1 MKRLA
6 FLFSLLLIA
15 GSPLLFGAGDYT
27 IEELVDE
34 DATTS
39 PPFSINSVVP
49 VDGGDLRL
57 FLTTDSPDAVAD
69 LLADGA
75 LQAEVS
81 DHESD
86 TATSVSVF
94 FGEAVWCTEDGD
106 PVYRAYRD
114 PIPPCGDASPA
125 RVEYFFELAVTLGPG
140 RDLAI
145 GQDPD
150 FLWLIE
156 EAEQP

>member
-1 MKRLA
+1 MKRLV

-15 GSPLLFGAGDYT
+15 GSPLLLGAGDYT

-34 DATTS
+34 NATTS
-39 PPFSINSVVP
+39 PPFSISHVVP
-49 VDGGDLRL
+49 FPDGLRF

-69 LLADGA
+69 LLTDGA
-75 LQAEVS
+75 LQAELS
-81 DHESD
+81 DHESE

-94 FGEAVWCTEDGD
+94 FGEAVWCTEEDI

-125 RVEYFFELAVTLGPG
+125 RIEYFFELAVTLGPG
-140 RDLAI
+140 IDLAI

>member
-1 MKRLA
+1 MKRLV
-6 FLFSLLLIA
+6 LLLIFVT
-15 GSPLLFGAGDYT
+15 PTLCFGAGDYT
-27 IEELVDE
+27 IEELIDE

-81 DHESD
+81 DHESE
-86 TATSVSVF
+86 TATSVYVF

-114 PIPPCGDASPA
+114 PIPPCDASPA
-125 RVEYFFELAVTLGPG
+125 RVEYFFELAVTLGLG

-156 EAEQP
+156 EAEGPES

>member
-1 MKRLA
+1 MKRLV
-6 FLFSLLLIA
+6 LLLIFVT
-15 GSPLLFGAGDYT
+15 PTLCFGAGDYT
-27 IEELVDE
+27 IEELIDE

-39 PPFSINSVVP
+39 PPFSISRVVP

-81 DHESD
+81 DHESE

-106 PVYRAYRD
+106 PVYRAYLD

-125 RVEYFFELAVTLGPG
+125 RIEYFFELAVTLGPG
-140 RDLAI
+140 IDLAI

-150 FLWLIE
+150 FLWLIAQVE
-156 EAEQP
+156 EP

>member
-6 FLFSLLLIA
+6 FLFLLLLIA

-34 DATTS
+34 NATTS
-39 PPFSINSVVP
+39 PPFSISHVVP
-49 VDGGDLRL
+49 FPDGLRF

-81 DHESD
+81 DHESE

-94 FGEAVWCTEDGD
+94 FGEAVWCTEEDV

-125 RVEYFFELAVTLGPG
+125 RIEYFFELAVTLGPG
-140 RDLAI
+140 IDLAI

-150 FLWLIE
+150 FLWLIAQVE
-156 EAEQP
+156 EP